1 MAICF
6 DWVICRDVF
15 FYSGKIKKAEGLM
28 RNMGKSRG
36 NRAAFAYCVLVLCM
50 TTVNTALADELIR
63 ENVST
68 QNGSQQTT
76 GFQFGYELDP
86 YYSSA
91 SWIKNFS
98 NEDIPE
104 IDDLNELNIYQTLI
118 SDSLTPDFILFEL
131 SVNPLPILGTYLRS
145 QMPSL
150 YKDGRGIGMDGQ
162 LVESVTAGFEEPF
175 ALSAFAGRVVR
186 FAPPEGME
194 SKGDNMGYIGYLLTV
209 GSQHIQNNVLI
220 QDNWAEVEWK
230 IKGKRDTK
238 LQFLSWSMRLGAKFH
253 EHVDISNTFMV
264 GIRRDRIDYSK
275 NKDSFFRD
283 IGFEYR
289 LDVLQHN
296 LDPSRQ
302 QLIVDKHWPLE
313 EKGLTLSLGFGAV
326 WEGNGR
332 YTGALA
338 KEARGLS
345 WVFRPNIRF

>member
-1 MAICF
+1 MESI
-6 DWVICRDVF
+6 
-15 FYSGKIKKAEGLM
+15 
-28 RNMGKSRG
+28 GKSRKYVG
-36 NRAAFAYCVLVLCM
+36 MLTYCVLILWVSA
-50 TTVNTALADELIR
+50 VNMVFADELIR
-63 ENVST
+63 ENMNA
-68 QNGSQQTT
+68 QAESQQTS

-98 NEDIPE
+98 NEDIPV

-118 SDSLTPDFILFEL
+118 ADSLTPDFILFEL
-131 SVNPLPILGTYLRS
+131 SVNPLPILGTYLRN

-150 YKDGRGIGMDGQ
+150 YEDGQGVGVDGQ

-175 ALSAFAGRVVR
+175 ALSVFAGRVVR

-209 GSQHIQNNVLI
+209 GNQHIQNNVLI
-220 QDNWAEVEWK
+220 KDNWAEVEWK

-238 LQFLSWSMRLGAKFH
+238 LQFLSWSMRIGAKFH
-253 EHVDISNTFMV
+253 EHSDISDTFMV

-296 LDPSRQ
+296 LSPSRQ
-302 QLIVDKHWPLE
+302 QLIVDKHWPLK

-338 KEARGLS
+338 KEASGLA